1 MYYENIFMLQF
12 IKHHVTIKTRKRYNM
27 TNEEIKKDINVL
39 LIKEG
44 KQKKDIAEKLG
55 ISRQGLTNI
64 LNKKHITIDD
74 ITKIADTMGYDVI
87 ISYKKRD
94 V

>member
-1 MYYENIFMLQF
+1 
-12 IKHHVTIKTRKRYNM
+12 M
-27 TNEEIKKDINVL
+27 TNEDIKKDINIL

-44 KQKKDIAEKLG
+44 LQKKDIAEKLG

-74 ITKIADTMGYDVI
+74 VTKIADAMGYDVI

-94 V
+94 I

>member
-1 MYYENIFMLQF
+1 
-12 IKHHVTIKTRKRYNM
+12 M
-27 TNEEIKKDINVL
+27 TNEEIKIDINIL

-44 KQKKDIAEKLG
+44 KQKKDIAERLG

-74 ITKIADTMGYDVI
+74 ITKIADAVGYDVV

-94 V
+94 I

>member
-1 MYYENIFMLQF
+1 
-12 IKHHVTIKTRKRYNM
+12 M
-27 TNEEIKKDINVL
+27 TNEDIKKDINIL

-44 KQKKDIAEKLG
+44 LQKKDIAEKLG

-74 ITKIADTMGYDVI
+74 VTKIADTMGYDVI

-94 V
+94 I

>member
-1 MYYENIFMLQF
+1 MLLYR
-12 IKHHVTIKTRKRYNM
+12 HRKGHKM
-27 TNEEIKKDINVL
+27 TNEDIKKDINIL

-44 KQKKDIAEKLG
+44 LQKKDIAEKLG

-74 ITKIADTMGYDVI
+74 VTKIADTMGYDVI

-94 V
+94 I